1 MYTQAPQYPSG
12 LKYHTKKQCQAFIS
26 SKNSNCAEKSL
37 HVTFWGYES
46 TQRHFPCCTL
56 YKFINRKVTAIKPN
70 PVIQLINTAQ
80 KMTWRLDPRRRNT
93 SVLYPVMQSRNH
105 HRLGGCGGG
114 REEVSL
120 PSDLCRMPQV
130 RGPK

>member
-1 MYTQAPQYPSG
+1 MFSIKLCIRRLHNIP
-12 LKYHTKKQCQAFIS
+12 LDLNIYHTKKQRQAFIS
-26 SKNSNCAEKSL
+26 SKNSNGAEKSL

-105 HRLGGCGGG
+105 HRLGLRGGG
-114 REEVSL
+114 RGSQSSL
-120 PSDLCRMPQV
+120 
-130 RGPK
+130 